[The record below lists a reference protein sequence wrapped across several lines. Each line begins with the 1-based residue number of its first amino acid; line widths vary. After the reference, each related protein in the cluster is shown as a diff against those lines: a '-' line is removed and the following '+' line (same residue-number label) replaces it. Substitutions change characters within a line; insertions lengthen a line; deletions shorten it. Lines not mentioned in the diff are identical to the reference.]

1 VDHKIQGVI
10 AKSAA
15 LKDLSDIPNKIIP
28 KYQGIAGV
36 DALRMRDL
44 IGSK

>member
-15 LKDLSDIPNKIIP
+15 LKDLSDIANKIIP
-28 KYQGIAGV
+28 KYQGNAGV